1 MRQLGSTLLFLTLAW
16 AVALGQGSGR
26 TLSNDE
32 AVAMYD
38 KILSTRNPNAV
49 LDILSSFSIE
59 QVPEDSL
66 KSYFYYYKG
75 SAFGQL
81 SVFDSAVFY
90 VDKAKEVLPARHPV
104 IEIQIYR
111 AYGNINWARNFYH
124 LALSDYEDALKIAD
138 SLNNAEFQI
147 SLLGNIGGI
156 YAKLDNLPL
165 ALDYTLRAEQISERS
180 GVIRPR
186 SHMKIG
192 TYLMELGRHE
202 EGLRSLEKTQA
213 LIEVDS
219 KDSIALGVNYINK
232 AQAHLELK
240 NLKACHQSLEV
251 AQVILN
257 RVGFEY
263 PSLYMTWAS
272 FGLSSGN
279 LPLAK
284 SSLDKAF
291 EVALKQRDKDEI
303 KKVTE
308 IAKQLALKQNRL
320 ADVIKYQDEIYAL
333 NDSIKDDRMVNRVY
347 ELQTLYETEQKEA
360 EIERLKLENLLKE
373 ATLAKTQGQLTG
385 SIVIGV
391 LLVILGIVFIV
402 LRNKKVAAEKAQ
414 QEFQMDALKQR
425 ITEIQAGS
433 LSYDSL
439 ELESINTK
447 IKNVLSDRELE
458 TLKLVL
464 AGKSNKEIGEQLF
477 ISVNTVKFHL
487 KNIYEKIGVANRK
500 EALQFALKANQ

>member
-1 MRQLGSTLLFLTLAW
+1 MRQLGSILILLTLTW
-16 AVALGQGSGR
+16 AAALGQGSER
-26 TLSNDE
+26 ILFNDK

-49 LDILSSFSIE
+49 LDILNSFSIE
-59 QVPEDSL
+59 HVPEDSL

-90 VDKAKEVLPARHPV
+90 VDKAKQVLPSGHPI

-124 LALSDYEDALKIAD
+124 LALSDYEGALKIAD
-138 SLNNAEFQI
+138 SLRNAEFQI

-156 YAKLDNLPL
+156 YAKLDNLQL
-165 ALDYTLRAEQISERS
+165 ALDYTLKAEQISEQS
-180 GVIRPR
+180 GVVRPR

-192 TYLMELGRHE
+192 TYLIELGRYE
-202 EGLRSLEKTQA
+202 EGLKSLEKTQS
-213 LIEVDS
+213 LIEIDG

-240 NLKACHQSLEV
+240 HLKECRQSLEL
-251 AQVILN
+251 AQTILN

-272 FGLSSGN
+272 YGLISN
-279 LPLAK
+279 NMPLVK
-284 SSLDKAF
+284 SNLDKAF
-291 EVALKQRDKDEI
+291 EVALHQRDKDEI
-303 KKVTE
+303 KKVTA
-308 IAKQLALKQNRL
+308 IAKQFALKQNRL
-320 ADVIKYQDEIYAL
+320 ADAIRYQDEIYAL
-333 NDSIKDDRMVNRVY
+333 NDSIKESRMVNRVY
-347 ELQTLYETEQKEA
+347 ELQTLYETEQKVA

-373 ATLAKTQGQLTG
+373 ATLARTRGQLTG
-385 SIVIGV
+385 SIVIGA
-391 LLVILGIVFIV
+391 LLATLGVVFFV
-402 LRNKKVAAEKAQ
+402 FRNKKVAAEKAQ

-425 ITEIQAGS
+425 IMEIQAGS
-433 LSYDSL
+433 LSYDNL
-439 ELESINTK
+439 ELESINSK
-447 IKNVLSDRELE
+447 IKNVLSERELE

-464 AGKSNKEIGEQLF
+464 AGQSNKEIGEKLF